1 MLRRAPFF
9 FVQAVKNLRNNF
21 GVHLIGM
28 GTTTVALVIFG
39 IFLLVFVN
47 VNSWVKG
54 LGGSGTMSVFLEN
67 RTDEAQLLSIRDAI
81 ESIEGSKIVGYISKE
96 DALHDMKR
104 FLGPH
109 GGLIDALD
117 SNPFP
122 ASFEV
127 VFEGKSSPSDLEA
140 VRSRLEAIEKVESVQ
155 FTEEWISSVKG
166 ILSVVKVAG
175 IGIGSLLGLGV
186 LMIVTNTMRLTI
198 YSRRD
203 EIEILK
209 MVGAT
214 DAFVKAPFFLEGL
227 IHGSVAGAAALA
239 VLFAGYK
246 IFSLNK
252 ENILGLGIL
261 RFDFLPA
268 ACVVALAGAGVF
280 LGLFGTFIALG
291 RFFRHYERGEKL

>member
-1 MLRRAPFF
+1 M
-9 FVQAVKNLRNNF
+9 QAVKNLHNNF

-28 GTTTVALVIFG
+28 GTTTVSLVIFG

-54 LGGSGTMSVFLEN
+54 LGGSGTMSVFLE
-67 RTDEAQLLSIRDAI
+67 DQAGDDQLLSIREAI
-81 ESIEGSKIVGYISKE
+81 ESIKGAEIVRYISKE
-96 DALHDMKR
+96 DALKDMKR

-109 GGLIDALD
+109 EELINALD

-127 VFEGKSSPSDLEA
+127 VFEGKTSPPDFDA
-140 VRSRLEAIEKVESVQ
+140 VRSMLESIEKVESVQ
-155 FTEEWISSVKG
+155 LTEQWISSVKG
-166 ILSVVKVAG
+166 LLAVVKVAG

-198 YSRRD
+198 YSRKD

-227 IHGSVAGAAALA
+227 LHGSAAGGAALA

-246 IFSLNK
+246 VFSLKK
-252 ENILGLGIL
+252 EDILGLGIL
-261 RFDFLPA
+261 SFDFIPPGYT
-268 ACVVALAGAGVF
+268 VALGAAGVF
-280 LGLFGTFIALG
+280 LGLFGSFIALW
-291 RFFRHYERGEKL
+291 RFFRQYERGERL